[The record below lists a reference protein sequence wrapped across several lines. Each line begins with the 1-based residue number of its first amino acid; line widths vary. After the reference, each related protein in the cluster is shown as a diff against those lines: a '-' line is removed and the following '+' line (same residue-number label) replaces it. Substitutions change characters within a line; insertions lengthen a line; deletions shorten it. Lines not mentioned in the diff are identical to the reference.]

1 MSMRST
7 VCGWLTLALLV
18 AQPAAPQTARNL
30 EVMSAG
36 HHIAVHV
43 IPGRAPAVLL
53 DAGGGLDS
61 SYWADLAPKLAKATG
76 SEVITYDRAGV
87 GASDYVPGPWSLAAA
102 RDDLTRVL
110 ESLDATHDVILV
122 SHSLAGEIALSIAT
136 AHPGWFAGAVLVDAN
151 VPEFFTPAMIES
163 QLRTYAP
170 MIAALRKAP
179 PTPQTRQL
187 IDVSDS
193 FAETSRTFHKARWPR
208 SLPLIVIVSEK
219 TPFDEPALAAN
230 WKSAHASLAHA
241 AANRQLVT
249 ARGSSHDVAH
259 DRPDVILAATLAMV
273 RRQSHRR
280 RA

>member
-1 MSMRST
+1 MSMRT
-7 VCGWLTLALLV
+7 AVCGWLSLALLF
-18 AQPAAPQTARNL
+18 AQPAAAQTARNL

-36 HHIAVHV
+36 HRIAIHV
-43 IPGRAPAVLL
+43 FPGGGPAVLL

-76 SEVITYDRAGV
+76 SQVITYDRAGV
-87 GASDYVPGPWSLAAA
+87 GASDYVPGPWSLAAS
-102 RDDLTRVL
+102 RDDLAQVL
-110 ESLDATHDVILV
+110 KSLDATHDVILV

-136 AHPGWFAGAVLVDAN
+136 AHPRWFAGAVLVDAN

-170 MIAALRKAP
+170 IIAALRKAP
-179 PTPQTRQL
+179 PTPQSRQL

-193 FAETSRTFHKARWPR
+193 FAETSRGFHDAHWPR

-219 TPFDEPALAAN
+219 TPFDEPALAAK
-230 WKSAHASLAHA
+230 WKSSQASFAHA

-249 ARGSSHDVAH
+249 AWGSSHDVAH
-259 DRPDVILAATLAMV
+259 DRPDVILAATLKMV
-273 RRQSHRR
+273 RRQHNRR